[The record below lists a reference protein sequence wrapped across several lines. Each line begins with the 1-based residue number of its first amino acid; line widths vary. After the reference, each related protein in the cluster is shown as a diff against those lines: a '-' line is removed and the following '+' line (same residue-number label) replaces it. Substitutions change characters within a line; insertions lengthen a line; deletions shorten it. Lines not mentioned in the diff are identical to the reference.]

1 MPVVDGTDGVL
12 AAMLAA
18 SHRLPPRGIPE
29 LVGEAGERLGLSS
42 ARVYVADLQQRH
54 LVALPSPEAVRRVAD
69 GDGGEAPVQL
79 PVDNSLAGHAY
90 RTETVRVAKPS
101 IAGAPLTG
109 WIPVVDGIGRLGV
122 LRVQA
127 PELDAPLLERC
138 RALADLVAMVLTTK
152 QPYSD
157 DLARTMRTRPMSLQ
171 AELLW
176 AFLPP
181 RTIGTDSVTSSAVL
195 EPAYE
200 AGGDAYDHSL
210 SGGMLHLTLLDAMG
224 HDLASGGCSAVALA
238 ACRSTRRA
246 GGGLGDIAGEIDRT
260 LEQWIPDRLLTC
272 VIADLDTVTG
282 RLDWVNCGHPPPL
295 LIRDRHIVTGAL
307 DGVPH
312 LPLGLTGYDVAP
324 PPVHTAHLEPG
335 DRVLLTTDGV
345 TEARS
350 ASGELFGEQRL
361 ADIVVRAMV
370 DGFAAPEALRR
381 LVEEIVVHQDQRL
394 HDDATI
400 VLVEWHPRP

>member
-1 MPVVDGTDGVL
+1 MSELDGPEGVL
-12 AAMLAA
+12 ADMLAA
-18 SHRLPPRGIPE
+18 SHRLPPHGIPG
-29 LVGEAGERLGLSS
+29 LVQEAGVRLGLAS

-54 LVALPSPEAVRRVAD
+54 LVALPAFPPDRRD
-69 GDGGEAPVQL
+69 TGEEGRGAERL

-90 RTETVRVAKPS
+90 RTQTVRVAQPPA
-101 IAGAPLTG
+101 AGAQSTG

-122 LRVQA
+122 LRARA
-127 PELDAPLLERC
+127 PELDASALERC
-138 RALADLVAMVLTTK
+138 QALAELVAMVLTTK

-210 SGGMLHLTLLDAMG
+210 TGTTLHLTLLDAMG

-246 GGGLGDIAGEIDRT
+246 GGGLDDIAREIDST

-272 VIADLDTVTG
+272 VIANLDTVTG
-282 RLDWVNCGHPPPL
+282 RFDWVNCGHPPPL
-295 LIRDRHIVTGAL
+295 LIRDRHIVAGAL
-307 DGVPH
+307 EGVPH
-312 LPLGLTGYDVAP
+312 LPLGLTGWEAP
-324 PPVHTAHLEPG
+324 PPHVRTAQLEPG
-335 DRVLLTTDGV
+335 DRVLLFTDGV

-361 ADIVVRAMV
+361 TDIVVRAMV

-381 LVEEIVVHQDQRL
+381 LIEEIVVHQGQRL
-394 HDDATI
+394 YDDATI
-400 VLVEWHPRP
+400 VLVEWHPRH

>member
-1 MPVVDGTDGVL
+1 MPEADGTEGVL
-12 AAMLAA
+12 ADMLAA
-18 SHRLPPRGIPE
+18 SHRLRPHGIPA
-29 LVGEAGERLGLSS
+29 LVQEAGVRLGLAS
-42 ARVYVADLQQRH
+42 AEVYVVDLQQRH
-54 LVALPSPEAVRRVAD
+54 LVALPSSPPQQHGGGEV
-69 GDGGEAPVQL
+69 GGEAEQL

-90 RTETVRVAKPS
+90 RTQTVRVAQS
-101 IAGAPLTG
+101 GDAGAQSTG
-109 WIPVVDGIGRLGV
+109 WVPVVDGIGRLGV
-122 LRVQA
+122 LRVRA
-127 PELDAPLLERC
+127 PELDASLLERC

-152 QPYSD
+152 QLYSD
-157 DLARTMRTRPMSLQ
+157 ELAQTMRSRPMSLQ

-181 RTIGTDSVTSSAVL
+181 RTIGTDAVTSSAVL

-210 SGGMLHLTLLDAMG
+210 TGTTLHLTLLDAMG

-246 GGGLGDIAGEIDRT
+246 GGGLDDIAREIDST
-260 LEQWIPDRLLTC
+260 LERWIPDRLLTC
-272 VIADLDTVTG
+272 VIANLDTVTG
-282 RLDWVNCGHPPPL
+282 RLQWVNCGHPPPL

-312 LPLGLTGYDVAP
+312 LPLGLTGWEVSP
-324 PPVHTAHLEPG
+324 PPVQTVDLEPG
-335 DRVLLTTDGV
+335 DRVLLITDGV

-350 ASGELFGEQRL
+350 ASGELFGEERL
-361 ADIVVRAMV
+361 ADIVVRSMV

-381 LVEEIVVHQDQRL
+381 LIEEIVVHQDQRL

-400 VLVEWHPRP
+400 VLVEWHPRH